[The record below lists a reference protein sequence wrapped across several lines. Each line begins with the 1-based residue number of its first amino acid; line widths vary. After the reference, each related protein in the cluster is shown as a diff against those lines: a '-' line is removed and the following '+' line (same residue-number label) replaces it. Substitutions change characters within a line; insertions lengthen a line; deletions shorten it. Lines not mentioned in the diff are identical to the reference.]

1 VDANVAE
8 NYPNREVNA
17 SKRITSCRGGGEE
30 HASWLCSGQARM
42 DLSCSLGR
50 LGREQMGKTQCL
62 GAGALGT
69 LQGRSRDGSELQDL
83 PFG

>member
-1 VDANVAE
+1 
-8 NYPNREVNA
+8 
-17 SKRITSCRGGGEE
+17 
-30 HASWLCSGQARM
+30 M